1 MCGVYALLH
10 FLNCICN
17 HFFLQWGSWRRKY
30 RLRGFPKTATQTEA
44 RKATANLKIAFIRA
58 GTHRDVP
65 LKNYVCAWWEI
76 ERESVWIYVCI
87 CVFRCVYVWVCLGLC
102 VCAIGQH
109 RYPHETTTMSLCAA
123 LSGWNKPHGLCWSCR
138 VQHKVGAEGGSDITL
153 VTINISGWFQEHMF
167 WDIQI

>member
-44 RKATANLKIAFIRA
+44 RKATANLKIAFTRA

-65 LKNYVCAWWEI
+65 LKNYVCACVWEI
-76 ERESVWIYVCI
+76 ERESVWMYVCM
-87 CVFRCVYVWVCLGLC
+87 C
-102 VCAIGQH
+102 VCACVCV
-109 RYPHETTTMSLCAA
+109 SV
-123 LSGWNKPHGLCWSCR
+123 SWSVCLR
-138 VQHKVGAEGGSDITL
+138 HWSTPLPTRDDHHVSVCCSQDGISRRDFAEAVESDTRL
-153 VTINISGWFQEHMF
+153 VRRGVLT
-167 WDIQI
+167 